1 MASMSSAPPAA
12 RSNSADVP
20 VRQVSRLLSVALV
33 LLVGILLVHVLFET
47 WVQVLS
53 GPTSKDPRVN
63 LENAAQWPKQL
74 KTALY
79 LGLALLTV
87 VKVVLDRQWRR
98 YRTAADLALLVL
110 GLVMVLAG
118 VVNDSSV
125 TLMGE
130 ALFVYFRGA
139 IVFYALRAADLD
151 RTLVRRMLV
160 PVTVVVGVNVAL
172 ALVQMVAGRP
182 AHSALGWADLTWA
195 DQSRAQGLQPHPNHL
210 GHLLGLALLGF
221 VAWVAVRDRVRPLWW
236 VLATVVAVAMSATQ
250 SRESL
255 IGVLAAGVVVAVLV
269 RRGARRVLTVCLIV
283 VLCTAGQ
290 IAVRPDNRAEWERRI
305 GNAFSGLH
313 NPAGSEPGR
322 STGSPSASPRPT
334 ASAGGRPSVVP
345 APTASSAASARPST
359 SPRPSGSSRPAGPG
373 RPAPSTRPSG
383 PVATTAPAP
392 AAARPAAPVREIR
405 VLYLQQAARIL
416 PRQPVL
422 GFGIGQFGGV
432 VAEKANPNWHKNP
445 KFGPEGFNRYGFH
458 AVQVD
463 SFWLHL
469 VMEVGL
475 LGLAVYLVW
484 LAMVTWPLVARIRRD
499 RRLTRAPSEA
509 TVWGVAAMVF
519 ACLVGFLSPSMEDPL
534 LPPLLW
540 TIVGVAWW
548 AASRPGPA
556 ASLPA
561 GPSRDPVDR
570 YGAEADTRI
579 LSTDEILA
587 QARLARREA
596 DTQVLTRDE
605 ILAQARRAR
614 RPGGPG

>member
-1 MASMSSAPPAA
+1 MTGVSWAPPVPRVDPAGAPA
-12 RSNSADVP
+12 RP
-20 VRQVSRLLSVALV
+20 MSRLLSATLV

-47 WVQVLS
+47 WAQVIT
-53 GPTSKDPRVN
+53 GPTSKDPRAN
-63 LENAAQWPKQL
+63 LENAPQWPKQL

-98 YRTAADLALLVL
+98 FRTAADLALLVL
-110 GLVMVLAG
+110 GLVMLLAG

-130 ALFVYFRGA
+130 SLFVYFRGV

-151 RTLVRRMLV
+151 HTLVRRMLV
-160 PVTVVVGVNVAL
+160 PVGVVVGVNVVL

-182 AHSALGWADLTWA
+182 AHSALGWVDLTWA

-221 VAWVAVRDRVRPLWW
+221 IAWVAARDRVRPLWW
-236 VLATVVAVAMSATQ
+236 VLATVVAIAMSATQ

-255 IGVLAAGVVVAVLV
+255 LGVLAAGVVVAVLV

-290 IAVRPDNRAEWERRI
+290 IATRPDNRAEWERRI

-313 NPAGSEPGR
+313 TPAGSEQLPSAGA
-322 STGSPSASPRPT
+322 PSASPNPT
-334 ASAGGRPSVVP
+334 APASGRPSGP
-345 APTASSAASARPST
+345 SATTGPNASSTASPRPST
-359 SPRPSGSSRPAGPG
+359 SPRPTGSPRPA
-373 RPAPSTRPSG
+373 ASARPSG
-383 PVATTAPAP
+383 PAASATPAP

-432 VAEKANPNWHKNP
+432 VAEKDNPNWHKNP

-484 LAMVTWPLVARIRRD
+484 LAMVTWPLVARVRRD
-499 RRLTRAPSEA
+499 RRLTRAPDEA
-509 TVWGVAAMVF
+509 TVWGIAAMVF

-540 TIVGVAWW
+540 TIVGLAWW
-548 AASRPGPA
+548 AAGRPGSAGTVPA
-556 ASLPA
+556 DPA
-561 GPSRDPVDR
+561 PGSVDR
-570 YGAEADTRI
+570 NGAEADTRI
-579 LSTDEILA
+579 LSTNEILA
-587 QARLARREA
+587 QARF
-596 DTQVLTRDE
+596 
-605 ILAQARRAR
+605 AR
-614 RPGGPG
+614 RPHHPR

>member
-1 MASMSSAPPAA
+1 MTGLSWLPRESPVGPTGAPA
-12 RSNSADVP
+12 RP
-20 VRQVSRLLSVALV
+20 MSRLLSAVLV
-33 LLVGILLVHVLFET
+33 FVVGLLLVHVLFET
-47 WVQVLS
+47 WLQVLS
-53 GPTSKDPRVN
+53 GPTSRDPRVN

-87 VKVVLDRQWRR
+87 VKVALDRQWRR
-98 YRTAADLALLVL
+98 FCTVADLALLVL

-118 VVNDSSV
+118 FVNDSST

-130 ALFVYFRGA
+130 ALFVYFRGVL
-139 IVFYALRAADLD
+139 VFYALRAADLD

-160 PVTVVVGVNVAL
+160 PVGVVVGVNVVL
-172 ALVQMVAGRP
+172 ALVQMIAGRS
-182 AHSALGWADLTWA
+182 AHSALGWVDLTWA
-195 DQSRAQGLQPHPNHL
+195 EQSRAQGLQPHPNHL

-255 IGVLAAGVVVAVLV
+255 IGVLAAGVVVALLV
-269 RRGARRVLTVCLIV
+269 RRAARRVLTVCLIV

-305 GNAFSGLH
+305 DNAFSGLT
-313 NPAGSEPGR
+313 NPAGSEPNR
-322 STGSPSASPRPT
+322 STGPPVTSPKPTASTGGRPTSTPATSSAASPRSSASPRPE
-334 ASAGGRPSVVP
+334 A
-345 APTASSAASARPST
+345 
-359 SPRPSGSSRPAGPG
+359 SPRPTVA
-373 RPAPSTRPSG
+373 ARPSG
-383 PVATTAPAP
+383 PTATTTPAP

-405 VLYLQQAARIL
+405 VLYLQQAAQIL
-416 PRQPVL
+416 PRQPLL

-432 VAEKANPNWHKNP
+432 VAEKDNPNWHKNP

-475 LGLAVYLVW
+475 VGLTVYLAW
-484 LAMVTWPLVARIRRD
+484 LAMVTWPLVSRIRRD
-499 RRLTRAPSEA
+499 RRMSRAPDEA

-540 TIVGVAWW
+540 TIIGVAWW
-548 AASRPGPA
+548 AAGRPATAPVPDGPEPD
-556 ASLPA
+556 S
-561 GPSRDPVDR
+561 VDR
-570 YGAEADTRI
+570 VDGEVDTQI

-587 QARLARREA
+587 QARLARAPR
-596 DTQVLTRDE
+596 Q
-605 ILAQARRAR
+605 
-614 RPGGPG
+614 PG